1 MTVEEQTRHVGVCL
15 PAGDLSR
22 LPGPV
27 EGADPAGAPNLPSP
41 GSHDELVSI
50 RNMVARLSAAYPSV
64 DATTV
69 GATVSG
75 AYDSFRQARVRAYVP
90 ILVERRARKVLGA
103 ACRTDRRD
111 SR

>member
-1 MTVEEQTRHVGVCL
+1 MRGILARLRRDVRLCGLEVVAHGISAAMTVEEQTRHVGVCL

-50 RNMVARLSAAYPSV
+50 RNTRE
-64 DATTV
+64 
-69 GATVSG
+69 G
-75 AYDSFRQARVRAYVP
+75 
-90 ILVERRARKVLGA
+90 
-103 ACRTDRRD
+103 TDR
-111 SR
+111 